1 MNTNSIRELLA
12 QGQTREAL
20 DGLLEWVQQNPRYK
34 NNLTQVLQVLQ
45 GRYARTRQQEQKGIL
60 SFQEA
65 QREYNQMNDTVLSIL
80 NDVEAGRMP
89 AMAQR
94 FRLVPAL
101 IGVGAL
107 VLAALVWWFVFGK
120 DKTVCPGFE
129 ENDALHVLIFPFDS
143 LDKKSASVEVLIQN
157 EIKTLTA
164 KAEIPA
170 EVEIGTK
177 GERDKSSLGAAES
190 NGQTCRADLVI
201 FGQYKAYEGDSI
213 RVRLGYRF
221 LNKGGQSG
229 DTPFVTYR
237 DITNFTIERDLQNAL
252 FSVCTAVA
260 INKGNWEFAQR
271 WMGKINDNDAGDRQL
286 AQWMAKE
293 MPK

>member
-1 MNTNSIRELLA
+1 MDTNSIRELLA

-20 DGLLEWVQQNPRYK
+20 DGLLEWVQQNPRYT

-65 QREYNQMNDTVLSIL
+65 QREYNKMNDTVLSIL

-89 AMAQR
+89 AMAVR
-94 FRLVPAL
+94 ARWMPVFA
-101 IGVGAL
+101 GVG
-107 VLAALVWWFVFGK
+107 VLALAAVALWFLFGRNG
-120 DKTVCPGFE
+120 TVCPDFDE
-129 ENDALHVLIFPFDS
+129 QDALHVLVFPFDA
-143 LDKKSASVEVLIQN
+143 LDDNQASVEVRIQD
-157 EIKTLTA
+157 EIRALTTKA
-164 KAEIPA
+164 KIPA

-177 GERDKSSLGAAES
+177 GERDKSSLGAAEA
-190 NGQTCRADLVI
+190 NGQTCGADLVI
-201 FGQYKAYEGDSI
+201 FGSYKAYEGDSI

-221 LNKGGQSG
+221 LKKGGQSG
-229 DTPFVTYR
+229 DIPFVTYR
-237 DITNFTIERDLQNAL
+237 DITELTAERGLQNAL

-260 INKGNWEFAQR
+260 INKGNWAFAQR
-271 WMGKINDNDAGDRQL
+271 WMGKINDSDAGDRQL